1 MSNGSRQSDGGDGGS
16 HLALVTGAG
25 TGVGRAIAVA
35 LAGRGIPVVLVGRR
49 KGPLERVAGEIR
61 EAGEAGGTATV
72 IPADVSNPDAVTGLV
87 EGVTAEQGTV
97 DILVNA
103 AGVHGEIK
111 PIRQS
116 TPSRWIRTLM
126 INTVGPYLTSRAF
139 MGGMIEQGWG
149 RIVNVTSASSLGE
162 PRGVNSAYP
171 LSKVALNHFTRQ
183 LAAELQD
190 TGVTANVIHPGEVKT
205 EMWEAIRD
213 DAVTSGIEGAAA
225 WAEMVERTG
234 GDPPEKSGDLV
245 LRLVD
250 EETGATTGRFLW
262 IDDGIQEPK
271 PTW

>member
-1 MSNGSRQSDGGDGGS
+1 VSNDQHRDGRDRGS

-25 TGVGRAIAVA
+25 TGVGRAVA
-35 LAGRGIPVVLVGRR
+35 LALAGQRIPVVLVGRR
-49 KGPLERVAGEIR
+49 EAPLERVAAEI
-61 EAGEAGGTATV
+61 AGAGAAV
-72 IPADVSNPDAVTGLV
+72 IPADVSDPEAVKALS
-87 EGVTAEQGTV
+87 ERMAAEYGTV

-111 PIRQS
+111 PILRS
-116 TPSRWIRTLM
+116 TPSRWIRTIM
-126 INTVGPYLTSRAF
+126 INTVGPYLTCRAF
-139 MGGMIEQGWG
+139 MGGMMEKGWG

-171 LSKVALNHFTRQ
+171 TSKVALNHFTRQ
-183 LAAELQD
+183 LAAELQH
-190 TGVTANVIHPGEVKT
+190 TGVTANVIHPGEVRT

-213 DAVTSGIEGAAA
+213 DAVASGIEGAAA

-250 EETGATTGRFLW
+250 EEPGTTTGRFLW
-262 IDDGIQEPK
+262 IDDGIQKPK

>member
-1 MSNGSRQSDGGDGGS
+1 MSSGKHLDEHGHNG

-49 KGPLERVAGEIR
+49 DAPLLRVAAEI
-61 EAGEAGGTATV
+61 ADAV
-72 IPADVSNPDAVTGLV
+72 VMQADVSDPEAVTTLADRV
-87 EGVTAEQGTV
+87 ASERGTV

-103 AGVHGEIK
+103 AGVHGEFK

-116 TPSRWIRTLM
+116 TPTRWIRTIM
-126 INTVGPYLTSRAF
+126 INTVGPYLMSRAF
-139 MGGMIEQGWG
+139 MSGMMEKGWG

-162 PRGVNSAYP
+162 PGGVNSAYP
-171 LSKVALNHFTRQ
+171 TSKVALNHFTRQ
-183 LAAELQD
+183 LAAELRG

-205 EMWEAIRD
+205 EMWEAIRN
-213 DAVTSGIEGAAA
+213 DAVASGIDGAAA

-250 EETGATTGRFLW
+250 EEPGTTTGSFLW
-262 IDDGIQEPK
+262 IEDGIQKPK
-271 PTW
+271 PSW